1 MCVYE
6 CVHIHAVSVNAK
18 GMPPPGAEVTDG
30 GGLPKVGWVRA
41 GNQTLVLR
49 RTTVNPGGIPLTPC
63 FVLFWKQGLILQVR
77 LAWNY
82 VVQVNLKFTSSLLS
96 AGVQA

>member
-30 GGLPKVGWVRA
+30 GGLPKVG
-41 GNQTLVLR
+41 GCVL
-49 RTTVNPGGIPLTPC
+49 GIKL
-63 FVLFWKQGLILQVR
+63 W
-77 LAWNY
+77 
-82 VVQVNLKFTSSLLS
+82 S
-96 AGVQA
+96 AEQL